1 MTDKDVREVK
11 DDTEEFIELICS
23 LSKETKDAIKLIIA
37 GAKIV
42 DDAMKLSA

>member
-11 DDTEEFIELICS
+11 DDTEEFIELIRS
-23 LSKETKDAIKLIIA
+23 LSKETKDAIKFIIA

-42 DDAMKLSA
+42 DDAKLSA